1 MAKKSGIP
9 GVSFSAKRASGISVA
24 KSRVARATGVP
35 TTRSGRQKKIGR
47 AMSGGCLL
55 PVVGVLALPL
65 LLFALFF

>member
-1 MAKKSGIP
+1 MTKKSGIP
-9 GVSFSAKRASGISVA
+9 GVSFSAKRASGISAA

-55 PVVGVLALPL
+55 PVIGVLALPL
-65 LLFALFF
+65 LLFVLIF

>member
-9 GVSFSAKRASGISVA
+9 GVSFSAKRASGISAA

>member
-9 GVSFSAKRASGISVA
+9 GVSFSAKRASGISSA
-24 KSRVARATGVP
+24 KGKIARSTGIP

-55 PVVGVLALPL
+55 PVLGVVAGIAMLITL
-65 LLFALFF
+65 L